1 MTPRHFVP
9 MNLPHACRVSRRL
22 LDFMVALERHHGREF
37 PKAMQACGDLVNML
51 IQYDLADENPPA
63 GEAAEV
69 AAQAAEKA
77 RELVATIEE
86 YGLQSDRVGQ
96 WVRNLFECLEKA
108 EEGLE
113 ISLRAGEDPNSL
125 QRPC

>member
-1 MTPRHFVP
+1 VD
-9 MNLPHACRVSRRL
+9 A
-22 LDFMVALERHHGREF
+22 
-37 PKAMQACGDLVNML
+37 
-51 IQYDLADENPPA
+51 
-63 GEAAEV
+63 
-69 AAQAAEKA
+69 
-77 RELVATIEE
+77 IEE
-86 YGLQSDRVGQ
+86 DGLQSDRLGQ